1 MRILNV
7 SETYYPFLEWG
18 GPPVKVRALSR
29 GLAARGHHVTVLT
42 ADFGIRKDSR
52 ATRSPFGWRME
63 ESGVEAIYLPSLL
76 RYRALTWNPGIS
88 KFCRERIAEFD
99 AVHIFGLYDLL
110 GPPAASACLRK
121 NVAYV
126 LEPIGMFR
134 PIVRSLWLK
143 GLYHRWVGGAMI
155 RGAARLIATSRQESQ
170 ELVAGGVPVE
180 KIGVRRNGVDAP
192 EIAATPGTFR
202 AQWKIAA
209 ETKVILFL
217 GRLVAKKS
225 PELLLEAFARWG
237 KGPGKKTRAVLVF
250 AGPEE
255 NDGTRN
261 QLETRAKEL
270 GVSEQVIYTGALFEN
285 AKWAAYRDADVF
297 VLPSQNEN
305 FGNTA
310 AEAIAC
316 GTPVIVTENC
326 GIAPLVGPRAGVVV
340 KHDTLALA
348 DALGAV
354 LGDKRLHARL
364 VAGCA
369 DVTRSLG
376 WAEPIIEMEALY
388 KTVVEEKRE
397 QGGRL
402 RQTTRAIA
410 AK

>member
-18 GPPVKVRALSR
+18 GPPVKVRALAR
-29 GLAARGHHVTVLT
+29 GLAARGHRVTVLT
-42 ADFGIRKDSR
+42 ADFGIAHRERAIGR

-63 ESGVEAIYLPSLL
+63 DSGIEAIYLPSWL
-76 RYRALTWNPGIS
+76 RYRALTWNPGIA
-88 KFCRERIAEFD
+88 KFCEKRLGEFD

-110 GPPAASACLRK
+110 GPKVAAACQRG
-121 NVAYV
+121 NVPYV

-134 PIVRSLWLK
+134 PIVRNIRLK
-143 GLYHRWVGGAMI
+143 RLYHQWLGGRMI
-155 RGAARLIATSRQESQ
+155 RGAKCVIATSRQESD
-170 ELVAGGVPVE
+170 ELVAGGVPAENIV
-180 KIGVRRNGVDAP
+180 VRRNGVDAP
-192 EIAATPGTFR
+192 EGLPARGTFR
-202 AQWKIAA
+202 HDWNISP

-225 PELLLEAFARWG
+225 PGLLLEAFARWR
-237 KGPGKKTRAVLVF
+237 KGQRKEVNAKIVF

-255 NDGTRN
+255 NDGTRAG
-261 QLETRAKEL
+261 LAALAGSL
-270 GVSEQVIYTGALFEN
+270 GVQGQVLYTGPLFDN

-297 VLPSQNEN
+297 VLPSRNEN

-326 GIAPLVGPRAGVVV
+326 GIAPLVGPRAGVIV
-340 KHDTLALA
+340 KHDAESLA
-348 DALGAV
+348 DAMGAV

-369 DVTRSLG
+369 EVTRTLG
-376 WAEPIIEMEALY
+376 WEEPISEMEALY
-388 KTVVEEKRE
+388 RKLIERNRRT
-397 QGGRL
+397 
-402 RQTTRAIA
+402 
-410 AK
+410 